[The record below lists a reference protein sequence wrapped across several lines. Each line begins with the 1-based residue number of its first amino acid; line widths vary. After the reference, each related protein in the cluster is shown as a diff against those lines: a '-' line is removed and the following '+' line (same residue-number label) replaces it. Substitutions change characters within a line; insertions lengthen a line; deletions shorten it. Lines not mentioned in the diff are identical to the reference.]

1 MNGFNISDIIDAKL
15 GGTSLSA
22 IYLGSNKL
30 WPTAIDYSKEYLTI
44 ESLADNN
51 TISFKKSASSAL
63 TKTIY
68 WSSDKTTWNSVST
81 EDADTTL
88 KTLSKNEKIYIKGN
102 NNNYSANTLKLNH
115 FDSDA
120 EFNISGNIMSLIYG
134 DNFIGQTTLPSD
146 NYNFNGIFRGSK
158 VVDASN
164 LILPAT
170 TLADNCYRQMFRN
183 CTSLTAAPELPATT
197 LTNYCYYDMFDGCTS
212 LTTAPELPATTL
224 TIYCY
229 AYMFNECTSLSYIK
243 CLATDISASSCLS
256 YWVQNVAATGTFV
269 KEYKLKSIP
278 INSESGIPE
287 GWVIEE
293 LNDYSKEYFTI
304 KSLTDNNV
312 IGFSKYGDV
321 DAKTIYWSS
330 DKTTW
335 NSVSSSD
342 SDTGAT
348 LKTLSKNEKIYIK
361 GSNNS
366 YASNIYRYNYFIAT
380 HEINISGNIMSL
392 IYGDNFIGQTTLP
405 SDSYIFCSI
414 FRNSK
419 VVDASNLILPA
430 TTLADNCYQQM
441 FRGCTSLISAPEL
454 PATTLTDYC
463 YSYMFRDCTS
473 LTSAPEL
480 PATTLADSCYRNMF
494 YGCTNLTAAPEE
506 LPATTLNNYCYAGI
520 FYNCTSLTAAPEL
533 SATTLAN
540 YCYQQMFYGCT
551 SLASAP
557 ELPATTLADSCYA
570 SMFRG
575 CSSLTSAPELP
586 ATTLVTSC
594 YSQMFYRCTS
604 LSYIK
609 CLATDISASQSHSAW
624 LMTVATTGTFVKPSS
639 MTSWGTGSSGIP
651 RGWTVENI

>member
-120 EFNISGNIMSLIYG
+120 EF
-134 DNFIGQTTLPSD
+134 
-146 NYNFNGIFRGSK
+146 
-158 VVDASN
+158 
-164 LILPAT
+164 
-170 TLADNCYRQMFRN
+170 
-183 CTSLTAAPELPATT
+183 
-197 LTNYCYYDMFDGCTS
+197 
-212 LTTAPELPATTL
+212 
-224 TIYCY
+224 
-229 AYMFNECTSLSYIK
+229 
-243 CLATDISASSCLS
+243 
-256 YWVQNVAATGTFV
+256 
-269 KEYKLKSIP
+269 
-278 INSESGIPE
+278 
-287 GWVIEE
+287 
-293 LNDYSKEYFTI
+293 
-304 KSLTDNNV
+304 
-312 IGFSKYGDV
+312 
-321 DAKTIYWSS
+321 
-330 DKTTW
+330 
-335 NSVSSSD
+335 
-342 SDTGAT
+342 
-348 LKTLSKNEKIYIK
+348 
-361 GSNNS
+361 
-366 YASNIYRYNYFIAT
+366 
-380 HEINISGNIMSL
+380 NISGNIMSL